1 MRQKWEKKKR
11 DRRKKGGIGKKMIV
25 KDSDNVLLGKI

>member
-1 MRQKWEKKKR
+1 MRQKWEKR
-11 DRRKKGGIGKKMIV
+11 SGTGERKVGLGKEVIS